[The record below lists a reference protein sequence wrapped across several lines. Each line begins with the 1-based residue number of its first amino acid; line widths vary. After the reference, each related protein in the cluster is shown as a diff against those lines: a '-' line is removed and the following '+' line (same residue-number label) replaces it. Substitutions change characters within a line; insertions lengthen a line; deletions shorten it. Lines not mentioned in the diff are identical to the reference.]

1 MASMWKP
8 RCQRGHA
15 RITLVKWRNI
25 SARFTEPQVRT
36 VQRWPWHPCLE
47 GRRYRRALHI
57 VDMDS
62 EFQLAKRQV
71 GTSPQRPS
79 KHQNSS
85 FSHLITQDANLW
97 RSTGTWNCFQGFSGD
112 FVLPPSALIHVAL
125 VIRALLVRPYG
136 VGWLGYSEETL
147 SCYLV
152 KRGKRKCVET
162 NRYDGS
168 L

>member
-71 GTSPQRPS
+71 GTSPQRP
-79 KHQNSS
+79 
-85 FSHLITQDANLW
+85 
-97 RSTGTWNCFQGFSGD
+97 RTWNCFQGFSGD

-162 NRYDGS
+162 NSNDI
-168 L
+168 